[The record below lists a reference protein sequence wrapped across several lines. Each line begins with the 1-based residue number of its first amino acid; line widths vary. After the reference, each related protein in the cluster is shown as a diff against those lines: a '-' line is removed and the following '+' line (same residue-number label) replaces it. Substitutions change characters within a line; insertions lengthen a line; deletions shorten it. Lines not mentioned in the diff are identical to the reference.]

1 MAIDI
6 DRDDFATLCICALRY
21 CHGRRSYMPSLVRSI
36 VKAHFKDLD
45 SADLL
50 IMADDGQWETEV
62 GTFAGTCEEEGWR
75 VFYKTLDEYINGKAE
90 EERNR
95 DAKAVVGSAL

>member
-1 MAIDI
+1 MIDI
-6 DRDDFATLCICALRY
+6 NQKDFGTLCICALRY
-21 CHGRRSYMPSLVRSI
+21 CHGRRSYMPSLIRSI

-62 GTFAGTCEEEGWR
+62 GTFTDTSEEEGWR
-75 VFYKTLDEYINGKAE
+75 AFYKALDEYINGKAKK
-90 EERNR
+90 ERDR
-95 DAKAVVGSAL
+95 DTETVVGSAL